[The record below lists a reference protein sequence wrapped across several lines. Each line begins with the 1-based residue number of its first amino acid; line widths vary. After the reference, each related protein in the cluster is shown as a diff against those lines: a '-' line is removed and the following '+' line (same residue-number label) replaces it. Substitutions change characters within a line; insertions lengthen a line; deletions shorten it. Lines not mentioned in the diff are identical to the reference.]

1 MDSPEEV
8 VERCGGLLAA
18 HQVVEGGV
26 AHHALHDG
34 GGVPPP
40 AQEVVHLP
48 APPHP
53 KEEFNGENK
62 NSFLRF
68 TTIDRCQACE
78 YITGHFIWPIT

>member
-8 VERCGGLLAA
+8 VERGGRLLAA

-34 GGVPPP
+34 RGVTPP

-53 KEEFNGENK
+53 EMR
-62 NSFLRF
+62 S
-68 TTIDRCQACE
+68 
-78 YITGHFIWPIT
+78 

>member
-8 VERCGGLLAA
+8 VERGGGLLAA

-34 GGVPPP
+34 RGVPPP

-53 KEEFNGENK
+53 AEEFNGENK

-78 YITGHFIWPIT
+78 YITGHFIWPTT